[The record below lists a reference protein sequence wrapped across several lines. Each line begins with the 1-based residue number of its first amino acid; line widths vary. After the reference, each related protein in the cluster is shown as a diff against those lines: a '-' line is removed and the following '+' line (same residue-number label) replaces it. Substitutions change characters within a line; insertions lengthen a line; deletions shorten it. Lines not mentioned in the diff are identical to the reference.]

1 MYKINKTKYKNIHI
15 IILTKDMCSCKLRI
29 CINITCNNA
38 NENISLTWKS
48 KNMNLYYE
56 LLQYPVFSM
65 KEVNALYSSERTAR
79 VALEK
84 LLKEDIVL
92 KIRNG
97 LYTCVSGE
105 NGGPVANR
113 FQIASFITPSSYV
126 SHHTAFEYYGITD
139 QVFYEV
145 YVGSET
151 RFHDFEFD
159 GYTYHY
165 VREKMK
171 DGIVSPE
178 FSGGVRITDK
188 ERTIV
193 DSIKDINII
202 AGLEE
207 VLTCILSANRIDET
221 KMLKYLAGYGSSFL
235 YQKTGFIFSEFQAEL
250 GISDDLIKTCRDRSG
265 NSKRY
270 LTNSIIEPCYSGEW
284 KLVYPKNIRQMK
296 NGGVEDAAI

>member
-1 MYKINKTKYKNIHI
+1 
-15 IILTKDMCSCKLRI
+15 
-29 CINITCNNA
+29 
-38 NENISLTWKS
+38 
-48 KNMNLYYE
+48 MNLYYE
-56 LLQYPVFSM
+56 LLKYPVFSM

-79 VALEK
+79 VALGK
-84 LLKEDIVL
+84 LLKENMVL

-113 FQIASFITPSSYV
+113 FQVASAITPSSYV
-126 SHHTAFEYYGITD
+126 SHHTAFEYYGTVD

-159 GYTYHY
+159 GYTYHF
-165 VREKMK
+165 VKEQMK
-171 DGIVSPE
+171 DGIVSSE

-188 ERTIV
+188 ERTIA
-193 DSIKDINII
+193 DSIKDLNLI

-207 VLTCILSANRIDET
+207 VLSCVVSVNSIDEK
-221 KMLKYLAGYGSSFL
+221 KMLSYLAGYNSAFL
-235 YQKTGFIFSEFQAEL
+235 YQKIGFIFSEYQTEL
-250 GISDDLIKTCRDRSG
+250 GISENFIKICKDRSG

-270 LTNSIIEPCYSGEW
+270 LTNGISEPGYSGEW
-284 KLVYPKNIRQMK
+284 KLVYPKNIKRMK
-296 NGGVEDAAI
+296 NGGIGDASI

>member
-1 MYKINKTKYKNIHI
+1 
-15 IILTKDMCSCKLRI
+15 
-29 CINITCNNA
+29 
-38 NENISLTWKS
+38 
-48 KNMNLYYE
+48 MNLYYE

-65 KEVNALYSSERTAR
+65 KEVETLYASERTAR
-79 VALEK
+79 AALGK
-84 LLKEDIVL
+84 LLKGNMVL

-113 FQIASFITPSSYV
+113 FQVASAITPSSYV
-126 SHHTAFEYYGITD
+126 SHHTAFEYYGTAE

-165 VREKMK
+165 VKEWVK
-171 DGIVSPE
+171 DGITSPE

-193 DSIKDINII
+193 DSIKDINLI

-207 VLTCILSANRIDET
+207 VLSCLTSVNGIDEK
-221 KMLKYLAGYGSSFL
+221 KMLNYLAEYDSAFL
-235 YQKTGFIFSEFQAEL
+235 YQKIGFIFSVYQTEL
-250 GISDDLIKTCRDRSG
+250 GTTDDFIKMCRDKSG

-270 LTNSIIEPCYSGEW
+270 LTNGISEPGYSGEW
-284 KLVYPKNIRQMK
+284 KLVYPKNMKHMK
-296 NGGVEDAAI
+296 NGGIEDAAI

>member
-1 MYKINKTKYKNIHI
+1 
-15 IILTKDMCSCKLRI
+15 
-29 CINITCNNA
+29 
-38 NENISLTWKS
+38 
-48 KNMNLYYE
+48 MNLYYE
-56 LLQYPVFSM
+56 LLQYPVFTM

-79 VALEK
+79 VAMGK
-84 LLKEDIVL
+84 LLKGNMAL

-113 FQIASFITPSSYV
+113 FQVASAITPSSYV
-126 SHHTAFEYYGITD
+126 SHHTAFEYYGTVD

-145 YVGSET
+145 YVGSQT

-165 VREKMK
+165 VKEQMR

-178 FSGGVRITDK
+178 FSGGIKVTDK

-193 DSIKDINII
+193 DSIKDLNRI

-207 VLTCILSANRIDET
+207 VLSCVVSVNSIDET
-221 KMLKYLAGYGSSFL
+221 KMLKYLAEYDSAFL
-235 YQKTGFIFSEFQAEL
+235 YQKTGFIFSEYQTEL
-250 GISDDLIKTCRDRSG
+250 GISDNFIKICKDRSG

-270 LTNSIIEPCYSGEW
+270 LTNGISEPGYSGEW
-284 KLVYPKNIRQMK
+284 KLVYPKNIKRMK
-296 NGGVEDAAI
+296 NGEIEDAKV

>member
-1 MYKINKTKYKNIHI
+1 
-15 IILTKDMCSCKLRI
+15 
-29 CINITCNNA
+29 
-38 NENISLTWKS
+38 
-48 KNMNLYYE
+48 MNLYYE
-56 LLQYPVFSM
+56 LLQYPVFTM

-79 VALEK
+79 VALGK
-84 LLKEDIVL
+84 LLKGNMAL

-113 FQIASFITPSSYV
+113 FQVASAITPSSYV
-126 SHHTAFEYYGITD
+126 SHHTAFEYYGTGD

-145 YVGSET
+145 YVGSQT

-165 VREKMK
+165 VKEQMR

-178 FSGGVRITDK
+178 FSGGIKVTDK
-188 ERTIV
+188 ERTIA
-193 DSIKDINII
+193 DSIKDLNRI

-207 VLTCILSANRIDET
+207 VLSCVVSVNSIDET
-221 KMLKYLAGYGSSFL
+221 KMLKYLAEYDSAFL
-235 YQKTGFIFSEFQAEL
+235 YQKTGFIFSEYQTEL
-250 GISDDLIKTCRDRSG
+250 GISDSFIKICKDRSG

-270 LTNSIIEPCYSGEW
+270 LTNGISEPGYSGEW
-284 KLVYPKNIRQMK
+284 KLVYPKNIKRMK
-296 NGGVEDAAI
+296 NGGIEDATI

>member
-1 MYKINKTKYKNIHI
+1 
-15 IILTKDMCSCKLRI
+15 
-29 CINITCNNA
+29 
-38 NENISLTWKS
+38 
-48 KNMNLYYE
+48 MNLYYE

-79 VALEK
+79 VALGK
-84 LLKEDIVL
+84 LLKGNMAL

-113 FQIASFITPSSYV
+113 FQVASAITPSSYV
-126 SHHTAFEYYGITD
+126 SHHTAFEYYGTGD

-145 YVGSET
+145 YVGSQT

-165 VREKMK
+165 VKEQMR
-171 DGIVSPE
+171 DGIISPE
-178 FSGGVRITDK
+178 FSGGIKVTDK
-188 ERTIV
+188 ERTIA
-193 DSIKDINII
+193 DSIKDLNRI

-207 VLTCILSANRIDET
+207 VLSCVVSVNSIDET
-221 KMLKYLAGYGSSFL
+221 KMLKYLAEYDSAFL
-235 YQKTGFIFSEFQAEL
+235 YQKTGFIFSEYQTEL
-250 GISDDLIKTCRDRSG
+250 GISDSFIKICKDRSG

-270 LTNSIIEPCYSGEW
+270 LTNGISEPGYSGEW
-284 KLVYPKNIRQMK
+284 KLVYPKNIKRMK
-296 NGGVEDAAI
+296 NGGIEDATI

>member
-1 MYKINKTKYKNIHI
+1 
-15 IILTKDMCSCKLRI
+15 
-29 CINITCNNA
+29 
-38 NENISLTWKS
+38 
-48 KNMNLYYE
+48 MNLYYE

-79 VALEK
+79 VALSK
-84 LLKEDIVL
+84 LLKENMVL

-113 FQIASFITPSSYV
+113 FQVATAITPSSYV
-126 SHHTAFEYYGITD
+126 SHHTAFEYYGIID

-145 YVGSET
+145 YVGSEM

-165 VREKMK
+165 VKKQMEE
-171 DGIVSPE
+171 GIVSPE
-178 FSGGVRITDK
+178 FSGGVRVTDK

-193 DSIKDINII
+193 DSIKDINLI

-207 VLTCILSANRIDET
+207 VLSCVVSVNSIDET
-221 KMLKYLAGYGSSFL
+221 KMLNYLTLYDSAFL
-235 YQKTGFIFSEFQAEL
+235 YQKTGFILAEYQKEL
-250 GISDDLIKTCRDRSG
+250 GISDGFIKICKNRSG

-270 LTNSIIEPCYSGEW
+270 LTNGINELGYSGEW
-284 KLVYPKNIRQMK
+284 KLVYPKDIKRMK
-296 NGGVEDAAI
+296 NGGVEDAKI

>member
-1 MYKINKTKYKNIHI
+1 
-15 IILTKDMCSCKLRI
+15 
-29 CINITCNNA
+29 
-38 NENISLTWKS
+38 
-48 KNMNLYYE
+48 
-56 LLQYPVFSM
+56 M

-79 VALEK
+79 VALGK
-84 LLKEDIVL
+84 LLKGNMAL

-113 FQIASFITPSSYV
+113 FQVASAITPSSYV
-126 SHHTAFEYYGITD
+126 SHHTAFEYYGTVD

-165 VREKMK
+165 VKEQMR

-178 FSGGVRITDK
+178 FSGGIKVTDK

-193 DSIKDINII
+193 DSIKDLNRI

-207 VLTCILSANRIDET
+207 VLSCVVSVNSIDET
-221 KMLKYLAGYGSSFL
+221 KMLKYLSEYDSAFL
-235 YQKTGFIFSEFQAEL
+235 YQKTGFILSEYQTEL
-250 GISDDLIKTCRDRSG
+250 GISNEFIKICNNRS
-265 NSKRY
+265 
-270 LTNSIIEPCYSGEW
+270 
-284 KLVYPKNIRQMK
+284 
-296 NGGVEDAAI
+296 